1 MWGQELRR
9 KVQNKGFTENDDS
22 IKNSFVWIRYCS
34 TRCWVSSAFFV
45 WNLPD
50 LPAFEDHMS
59 QCKEY
64 VIWSLQNL
72 NIYYPFGA
80 FILRVCVYAQWC
92 LTFCDP
98 IDCSQSGSSVHGIS
112 QAILECV
119 AISSSRGFF
128 QSRDST
134 CLSCITCT
142 GRWILYHCAIWEDP
156 FILYSLYIFF
166 LIFTI
171 SIHTR
176 DYYLYYTAWKLNLR
190 EVKSIVQNHMTR
202 TWFLNPSVISGTLN
216 WKIGI
221 IKCGLAVR
229 PQRNTACQ
237 STVKAI
243 EHGAD
248 GHLCFLKESS
258 PAFELEFHPVSEEL
272 NPPLGWIENLSVAVA
287 DWGMHWMS

>member
-1 MWGQELRR
+1 MPCMGRGGEFWQNVGHWRR
-9 KVQNKGFTENDDS
+9 EWQTTPVF
-22 IKNSFVWIRYCS
+22 
-34 TRCWVSSAFFV
+34 
-45 WNLPD
+45 
-50 LPAFEDHMS
+50 LPAAA
-59 QCKEY
+59 K
-64 VIWSLQNL
+64 SLQSCPTL
-72 NIYYPFGA
+72 
-80 FILRVCVYAQWC
+80 
-92 LTFCDP
+92 CDP
-98 IDCSQSGSSVHGIS
+98 TDCSPPGSSVHGIS

-134 CLSCITCT
+134 CLSCVTCT
-142 GRWILYHCAIWEDP
+142 GRWILYQCAIWEDP

-229 PQRNTACQ
+229 LQRNTACQ

-272 NPPLGWIENLSVAVA
+272 NPPLGWIENLSVALA